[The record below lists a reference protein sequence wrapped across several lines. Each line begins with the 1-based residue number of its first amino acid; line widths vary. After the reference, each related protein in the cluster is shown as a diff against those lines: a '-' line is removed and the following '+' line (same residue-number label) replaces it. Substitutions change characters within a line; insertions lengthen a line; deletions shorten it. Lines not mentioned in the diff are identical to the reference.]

1 MKNIAV
7 LISGGVDSAVVVHQL
22 CEQGYR
28 PDLHYIKI
36 GMEGEDSS
44 CSAEEDIE
52 LSQATARKYGL
63 KLEVTDLQKEYWDR
77 VVGYTI
83 ERVRQGL
90 TPNPDVMCN
99 RLIKFGAFEERIG
112 KHYDLVATGHYA
124 TRRRPTPD
132 PSLVRRG
139 EDTTTIESEWN
150 FPIDLDWENV
160 TTPLATARTC
170 SLAERSG
177 ARREGSG
184 ESLLFLGTAADPVK
198 DQTDFLA
205 QLSYEQLCHTIF
217 PIGHLRKEE
226 VRDIALK
233 AGLPS
238 ARRKDSQGIC
248 FLGKINY
255 NDFLRRFMGE
265 QEGRVIDI
273 ETGKVV
279 GTHRGYWFHTIGQR
293 KGLGLGG
300 GPWFVVKKNIRKN
313 IIFVAHGW
321 DTQLQY
327 GHDFRLAD
335 MHFISGEWRVESG
348 EKYPISF
355 KIRHVDHFMPGTI
368 TLDDEG
374 YHIHSDLPIQG
385 IAPGQFGCIYDAQ
398 HRICY
403 GSGEIAIYRDR

>member
-22 CEQGYR
+22 CEAGYR

-63 KLEVTDLQKEYWDR
+63 KLEVTDLQKEYWEK
-77 VVGYTI
+77 VVGYAI
-83 ERVRQGL
+83 GRVKEGL

-112 KHYDLVATGHYA
+112 KDYDLVATGHYA
-124 TRRRPTPD
+124 TRILADGRTET
-132 PSLVRRG
+132 L
-139 EDTTTIESEWN
+139 N
-150 FPIDLDWENV
+150 DLE
-160 TTPLATARTC
+160 T
-170 SLAERSG
+170 S
-177 ARREGSG
+177 REVQW
-184 ESLLFLGTAADPVK
+184 LGTAPDPVK

-205 QLSYEQLCHTIF
+205 QLTREQFQHTIF
-217 PIGHLRKEE
+217 PIGHLMKEE
-226 VRDIALK
+226 VRDIAVK

-255 NDFLRRFMGE
+255 NDFLRRFLGE
-265 QEGRVIDI
+265 EEGRIIDI

-279 GTHRGYWFHTIGQR
+279 GRHRGFWFHTIGQR
-293 KGLGLGG
+293 KGLGLSG
-300 GPWFVVKKNIRKN
+300 GPWFVVKKNVKKN
-313 IIFVAHGW
+313 IVFVARGW

-335 MHFISGEWRVESG
+335 LHFITSNPWEEKTNEEENVKRGESELLRKG
-348 EKYPISF
+348 LPISF
-355 KIRHVDHFMPGTI
+355 KIRHVDHFMPGII

-374 YHIHSDLPIQG
+374 YHIHSDEPIQG
-385 IAPGQFGCIYDAQ
+385 IAPGQFGCIYDAE

-403 GSGEIAIYRDR
+403 GSGEIAIYKDR

>member
-1 MKNIAV
+1 M
-7 LISGGVDSAVVVHQL
+7 
-22 CEQGYR
+22 
-28 PDLHYIKI
+28 
-36 GMEGEDSS
+36 
-44 CSAEEDIE
+44 
-52 LSQATARKYGL
+52 
-63 KLEVTDLQKEYWDR
+63 
-77 VVGYTI
+77 VGYAI

-99 RLIKFGAFEERIG
+99 RFIKFGAFEERIG

-124 TRRRPTPD
+124 QRIEQD
-132 PSLVRRG
+132 GLV
-139 EDTTTIESEWN
+139 W
-150 FPIDLDWENV
+150 
-160 TTPLATARTC
+160 
-170 SLAERSG
+170 
-177 ARREGSG
+177 
-184 ESLLFLGTAADPVK
+184 LGTALDPVK

-217 PIGHLRKEE
+217 PIGHLMKEE
-226 VRDIALK
+226 VRNIALK

-255 NDFLRRFMGE
+255 NDFLRKFLGE
-265 QEGRVIDI
+265 REGRVIDI

-279 GTHRGYWFHTIGQR
+279 GSHRGYWFHTIGQR

-335 MHFISGEWRVESG
+335 MHFISGKWSVVRG
-348 EKYPISF
+348 ERYPISF

>member
-22 CEQGYR
+22 CEHGYK

-63 KLEVTDLQKEYWDR
+63 KLEVTDLQKEYWEQ
-77 VVGYTI
+77 VVGYAI
-83 ERVRQGL
+83 GRVKQGL

-99 RLIKFGAFEERIG
+99 RLIKFGAFEERVG
-112 KHYDLVATGHYA
+112 KYYDLVATGHYA
-124 TRRRPTPD
+124 TRKSPLSQPNPETGGEQYRIETLD
-132 PSLVRRG
+132 ML
-139 EDTTTIESEWN
+139 EDTL
-150 FPIDLDWENV
+150 P
-160 TTPLATARTC
+160 P
-170 SLAERSG
+170 SG
-177 ARREGSG
+177 GMRGG
-184 ESLLFLGTAADPVK
+184 LFLGTANDPVK

-205 QLSYEQLCHTIF
+205 QLSYEQLSHTIF
-217 PIGHLRKEE
+217 PIGHLMKEE
-226 VRDIALK
+226 VREIAVK

-248 FLGKINY
+248 FLGKIDY
-255 NDFLRRFMGE
+255 NDFLRKFMGE

-273 ETGKVV
+273 ETGKIV
-279 GTHRGYWFHTIGQR
+279 GHHRGFWFHTSGQR
-293 KGLGLGG
+293 KGLGLSG
-300 GPWFVVKKNIRKN
+300 GPWCVVKKNVKKN

-335 MHFISGEWRVESG
+335 MHFITNPFPASLKEE
-348 EKYPISF
+348 EMPISF
-355 KIRHVDHFMPGTI
+355 KVRHVDHFMPGII

-374 YHIHSDLPIQG
+374 YHIHSDEPIQG
-385 IAPGQFGCIYDAQ
+385 IAPGQFGCIYDANHQ
-398 HRICY
+398 ICY

>member
-22 CEQGYR
+22 CEAGYR

-63 KLEVTDLQKEYWDR
+63 KLEVTDLQKEYWEK
-77 VVGYTI
+77 VVGYAI
-83 ERVRQGL
+83 GRVKEGL

-99 RLIKFGAFEERIG
+99 RLIKFGAFEERTG
-112 KHYDLVATGHYA
+112 KDYDLVATGHYA
-124 TRRRPTPD
+124 TRILADGRTET
-132 PSLVRRG
+132 L
-139 EDTTTIESEWN
+139 N
-150 FPIDLDWENV
+150 DLE
-160 TTPLATARTC
+160 T
-170 SLAERSG
+170 S
-177 ARREGSG
+177 REVQW
-184 ESLLFLGTAADPVK
+184 LGTAPDPVK

-205 QLSYEQLCHTIF
+205 QLTREQFQHTIF
-217 PIGHLRKEE
+217 PIGHLMKEE
-226 VRDIALK
+226 VRDIAVK

-255 NDFLRRFMGE
+255 NDFLRRFLGE
-265 QEGRVIDI
+265 EEGRIIDI

-279 GTHRGYWFHTIGQR
+279 GRHRGFWFHTIGQR
-293 KGLGLGG
+293 KGLGLSG
-300 GPWFVVKKNIRKN
+300 GPWFVVKKNVKKN
-313 IIFVAHGW
+313 IVFVARGW

-335 MHFISGEWRVESG
+335 LHFITSNPWENEEQEVKREESELLRKG
-348 EKYPISF
+348 LPISF
-355 KIRHVDHFMPGTI
+355 KIRHVDHFMPGII

-374 YHIHSDLPIQG
+374 YHIHSDEPIQG
-385 IAPGQFGCIYDAQ
+385 IAPGQFGCIYDAE

-403 GSGEIAIYRDR
+403 GSGEIAIYKDR

>member
-1 MKNIAV
+1 MELQEIKGSVAV

-22 CEQGYR
+22 CEAGLK

-52 LSQATARKYGL
+52 LSQATAQKYGL
-63 KLEVTDLQKEYWDR
+63 KLEVTDLQKEYWEQ
-77 VVGYTI
+77 VVGYAI
-83 ERVRQGL
+83 ERVKKGL

-112 KHYDLVATGHYA
+112 HQYDYIATGHYA
-124 TRRRPTPD
+124 T
-132 PSLVRRG
+132 
-139 EDTTTIESEWN
+139 
-150 FPIDLDWENV
+150 NV
-160 TTPLATARTC
+160 EKDGLMW
-170 SLAERSG
+170 
-177 ARREGSG
+177 
-184 ESLLFLGTAADPVK
+184 LGTAKDPIK

-205 QLSYEQLCHTIF
+205 QLSYDQLRHTIF
-217 PIGHLRKEE
+217 PIGRLMKEE
-226 VRDIALK
+226 VRQIALDAK
-233 AGLPS
+233 LPS

-255 NDFLRRFMGE
+255 NDFLRKFMGE
-265 QEGRVIDI
+265 QEGKVIDI

-279 GTHRGYWFHTIGQR
+279 GHHRGFWFHTIGQR

-300 GPWFVVKKNIRKN
+300 GPWFVVKKNIKKN

-335 MHFISGEWRVESG
+335 MHFITRNPWDETPMNLPVQ
-348 EKYPISF
+348 F
-355 KIRHVDHFMPGTI
+355 KIRHVDHFLPGFI
-368 TLDDEG
+368 SLDEEG
-374 YHIHSDLPIQG
+374 YHIHSDQPIQG
-385 IAPGQFGCIYDAQ
+385 IAPGQFGCIYDAEAK
-398 HRICY
+398 ICY
-403 GSGEIAIYRDR
+403 GSGEISIYKER

>member
-1 MKNIAV
+1 MKDIAV

-44 CSAEEDIE
+44 CSSEEDIE

-63 KLEVTDLQKEYWDR
+63 RLEVTDLQKEYWDK

-83 ERVRQGL
+83 ERVKQGL

-112 KHYDLVATGHYA
+112 KDYDLVATGHYA
-124 TRRRPTPD
+124 TRRIPAPS
-132 PSLVRRG
+132 PSLVG
-139 EDTTTIESEWN
+139 KGADTAATESEWD
-150 FPIDLDWENV
+150 FPIDLDWENA
-160 TTPLATARTC
+160 TTPLST
-170 SLAERSG
+170 
-177 ARREGSG
+177 REGPG
-184 ESLLFLGTAADPVK
+184 EGLGQLYLGTAKDPVK

-205 QLSYEQLCHTIF
+205 QLSYDQLRHTIF
-217 PIGHLRKEE
+217 PIGHLMKEE
-226 VRDIALK
+226 VRDIAIR

-255 NDFLRRFMGE
+255 NEFIRRFMGE
-265 QEGRVIDI
+265 REGRVIDI

-300 GPWFVVKKNIRKN
+300 GPWFVVKKNVKKN
-313 IIFVAHGW
+313 IVFVAHGW

-335 MHFISGEWRVESG
+335 LHFITRNPWDEPPTDRA
-348 EKYPISF
+348 ISF

-368 TLDDEG
+368 TQDAEG
-374 YHIHSDLPIQG
+374 FHIHSDEPIQG
-385 IAPGQFGCIYDAQ
+385 IAPGQFGCIYDAA
-398 HRICY
+398 HRICL

>member
-22 CEQGYR
+22 CEQGYK

-63 KLEVTDLQKEYWDR
+63 KLEVTDLQKEYWEQ
-77 VVGYTI
+77 VVGYAI
-83 ERVRQGL
+83 ERVKQGL

-99 RLIKFGAFEERIG
+99 RLIKFGAFEQRIG
-112 KHYDLVATGHYA
+112 KDYDLIATGHYA
-124 TRRRPTPD
+124 QRIEEGG
-132 PSLVRRG
+132 LV
-139 EDTTTIESEWN
+139 W
-150 FPIDLDWENV
+150 
-160 TTPLATARTC
+160 
-170 SLAERSG
+170 
-177 ARREGSG
+177 
-184 ESLLFLGTAADPVK
+184 LGTAKDPVK

-205 QLSYEQLCHTIF
+205 QLSYEQLAHTIF
-217 PIGHLRKEE
+217 PIGHLMKEE
-226 VRDIALK
+226 VRDIAIR

-255 NDFLRRFMGE
+255 NDFLRRFLGE
-265 QEGRVIDI
+265 KEGRVIDI

-300 GPWFVVKKNIRKN
+300 GPWFVVKKNIKKN
-313 IIFVAHGW
+313 IIFVANGW

-335 MHFISGEWRVESG
+335 LHFITAPFPVPPEGGSE
-348 EKYPISF
+348 ISF
-355 KIRHVDHFMPGTI
+355 KIRHVDHFMQGTI
-368 TLDDEG
+368 TQDEEG
-374 YHIHSDLPIQG
+374 YRIHSDDPIQG
-385 IAPGQFGCIYDAQ
+385 IAPGQFGCIYDKD

-403 GSGEIAIYRDR
+403 GSGEIAYSQKGHLQGQIS

>member
-22 CEQGYR
+22 CEQGYK

-63 KLEVTDLQKEYWDR
+63 KLEVTDLQKEYWEQ
-77 VVGYTI
+77 VVGYAI
-83 ERVRQGL
+83 GRVKQGL

-99 RLIKFGAFEERIG
+99 RLIKFGAFEERVG
-112 KHYDLVATGHYA
+112 KYYDLVATGHYA
-124 TRRRPTPD
+124 TRKAPLSQPNPETGGEQYRIETLD
-132 PSLVRRG
+132 ML
-139 EDTTTIESEWN
+139 EDTL
-150 FPIDLDWENV
+150 P
-160 TTPLATARTC
+160 P
-170 SLAERSG
+170 SG
-177 ARREGSG
+177 GMRGG
-184 ESLLFLGTAADPVK
+184 LFLGTANDPVK

-205 QLSYEQLCHTIF
+205 QLSYEQLRHTIF
-217 PIGHLRKEE
+217 PIGHLMKEE
-226 VRDIALK
+226 VREIAVK

-248 FLGKINY
+248 FLGKIDY
-255 NDFLRRFMGE
+255 NDFLRKFIGE

-273 ETGKVV
+273 ETGKIV
-279 GTHRGYWFHTIGQR
+279 GHHRGFWFHTIGQR
-293 KGLGLGG
+293 KGLGLSG
-300 GPWFVVKKNIRKN
+300 GPWFVVKKNVKKN

-335 MHFISGEWRVESG
+335 MHFITSPFPASLKGEEM
-348 EKYPISF
+348 PISF
-355 KIRHVDHFMPGTI
+355 KVRHVDHFMPGII

-374 YHIHSDLPIQG
+374 YHIHSDEPIQG
-385 IAPGQFGCIYDAQ
+385 IAPGQFGCIYDANHQ
-398 HRICY
+398 ICY

>member
-1 MKNIAV
+1 MGTMKNIAV

-22 CEQGYR
+22 CEHGYK

-63 KLEVTDLQKEYWDR
+63 KLEVTDLQKEYWEQ

-83 ERVRQGL
+83 ERVKQGL

-112 KHYDLVATGHYA
+112 KDYDLVATGHYA
-124 TRRRPTPD
+124 TRKTPLPQPLPRMGGEQYRIETLD
-132 PSLVRRG
+132 ML
-139 EDTTTIESEWN
+139 EDTLPPSEGM
-150 FPIDLDWENV
+150 
-160 TTPLATARTC
+160 T
-170 SLAERSG
+170 
-177 ARREGSG
+177 GS
-184 ESLLFLGTAADPVK
+184 LFLGTSNDPVK

-217 PIGHLRKEE
+217 PIGHLMKEE
-226 VRDIALK
+226 VREIAVK

-248 FLGKINY
+248 FLGKIDY
-255 NDFLRRFMGE
+255 NDFLRKFMGE

-273 ETGKVV
+273 ETGKIV
-279 GTHRGYWFHTIGQR
+279 GHHRGFWFHTIGQR
-293 KGLGLGG
+293 KGLGLSG
-300 GPWFVVKKNIRKN
+300 GPWFVVKKNVKKN

-335 MHFISGEWRVESG
+335 MHFITNPFPASLKEE
-348 EKYPISF
+348 EMPISF
-355 KIRHVDHFMPGTI
+355 KVRHVDHFMPGII

-374 YHIHSDLPIQG
+374 FHIHSDEPIQG
-385 IAPGQFGCIYDAQ
+385 IAPGQFGCIYDANHQ
-398 HRICY
+398 ICY

>member
-1 MKNIAV
+1 MELQEIKGSVAV

-22 CEQGYR
+22 CEAGLK

-52 LSQATARKYGL
+52 LSQATAQKYGL
-63 KLEVTDLQKEYWDR
+63 KLEVTDLQKEYWEQ
-77 VVGYTI
+77 VVGYAI
-83 ERVRQGL
+83 ERVKKGL

-112 KHYDLVATGHYA
+112 HQYDYIATGHYA
-124 TRRRPTPD
+124 T
-132 PSLVRRG
+132 
-139 EDTTTIESEWN
+139 
-150 FPIDLDWENV
+150 NV
-160 TTPLATARTC
+160 EKDGLMW
-170 SLAERSG
+170 
-177 ARREGSG
+177 
-184 ESLLFLGTAADPVK
+184 LGTAKDPIK

-205 QLSYEQLCHTIF
+205 QLSYDQLRHTIF
-217 PIGHLRKEE
+217 PIGHLMKEE
-226 VRDIALK
+226 VRQIALGAK
-233 AGLPS
+233 LPS

-255 NDFLRRFMGE
+255 NDLLRKFMGE
-265 QEGRVIDI
+265 QEGKVIDI

-279 GTHRGYWFHTIGQR
+279 GHHRGFWFHTIGQR

-300 GPWFVVKKNIRKN
+300 GPWFVVKKNIKKN

-335 MHFISGEWRVESG
+335 MHFITRNPWDETPMNLPVQ
-348 EKYPISF
+348 F
-355 KIRHVDHFMPGTI
+355 KIRHVDHFLPGFI
-368 TLDDEG
+368 SLDEEG
-374 YHIHSDLPIQG
+374 YHIHSDQPIQG
-385 IAPGQFGCIYDAQ
+385 IAPGQFGCIYDAEAQ
-398 HRICY
+398 ICY
-403 GSGEIAIYRDR
+403 GSGEISIYKDRDS

>member
-22 CEQGYR
+22 CEAGYR

-63 KLEVTDLQKEYWDR
+63 KLEVTDLQKEYWEK
-77 VVGYTI
+77 VVGYAI
-83 ERVRQGL
+83 GRVKEGL

-99 RLIKFGAFEERIG
+99 RLIKFGAFEERTG
-112 KHYDLVATGHYA
+112 KDYDLVATGHYA
-124 TRRRPTPD
+124 TRILADGRTET
-132 PSLVRRG
+132 L
-139 EDTTTIESEWN
+139 N
-150 FPIDLDWENV
+150 DLE
-160 TTPLATARTC
+160 T
-170 SLAERSG
+170 S
-177 ARREGSG
+177 REVQW
-184 ESLLFLGTAADPVK
+184 LGTAPDPVK

-205 QLSYEQLCHTIF
+205 QLTREQFQHTIF
-217 PIGHLRKEE
+217 PIGHLMKEE
-226 VRDIALK
+226 VRDIAVK

-255 NDFLRRFMGE
+255 NDFLRRFLGE
-265 QEGRVIDI
+265 EEGRIIDI

-279 GTHRGYWFHTIGQR
+279 GRHRGFWFHTIGQR
-293 KGLGLGG
+293 KGLGLSG
-300 GPWFVVKKNIRKN
+300 GPWFVVKKNVKKN
-313 IIFVAHGW
+313 IVFVARGW

-335 MHFISGEWRVESG
+335 LHFITSNPWENEEQKVKHEESDLFRKG
-348 EKYPISF
+348 LPISF
-355 KIRHVDHFMPGTI
+355 KIRHVDHFMPGII

-374 YHIHSDLPIQG
+374 YHIHSDEPIQG
-385 IAPGQFGCIYDAQ
+385 IAPGQFGCIYDAE

-403 GSGEIAIYRDR
+403 GSGEIAIYKDR